1 MNHAV
6 DLDAYLQRIGYKGPV
21 AADLQT
27 LQAITTAHVAAIPFE
42 NIDPLMGVFVSL
54 ELDAIQ
60 RKLVHGGRGGYCFEQ
75 NGLLMA
81 VLKAIGFEVSGLI
94 ARVLWNKPE
103 DALVAQTH
111 MVLRV
116 ELAGESWLADVG
128 FGSMALGGALR
139 LQPDVAQATSLEPF
153 RLITS
158 GGVWRMQAKVR
169 DEWRTLYRFD
179 LQPREAIDYVV
190 ANHFTSTYPESHFL
204 HGLIVARALS
214 DRRLGLRDRDYVEHR
229 FGAESVRRTLRD
241 AGEILQVL
249 QEQFGIRVPDYPGLE
264 QRLDS
269 LPMPVSATS

>member
-6 DLDAYLQRIGYKGPV
+6 DLDAYLQRIGYGGPV
-21 AADLQT
+21 AADLRT
-27 LQAITTAHVAAIPFE
+27 LKALTTAHVAAIPFE
-42 NIDPLMGVFVSL
+42 NIDPLLGIPVSL
-54 ELDAIQ
+54 ELDAIE
-60 RKLVHGGRGGYCFEQ
+60 RKLVKSGRGGYCFEQ

-81 VLKAIGFEVSGLI
+81 VLKAIGFDVSGLI

-103 DALVAQTH
+103 DAIVAQTH

-116 ELAGESWLADVG
+116 ELDGESWLADVG

-153 RLITS
+153 RLITN
-158 GGVWRMQAKVR
+158 GTAWRMQANVR
-169 DEWRTLYRFD
+169 DEWKTLYRFD

-204 HGLIVARALS
+204 HGLIVARALA
-214 DRRLGLRDRDYVEHR
+214 DRRLGLRDREYVEHR

-241 AGEILQVL
+241 AGEIMQVL
-249 QEQFGIRVPDYPGLE
+249 REQFGIRLPAHPELE
-264 QRLDS
+264 RRLDS
-269 LPMPVSATS
+269 LPMSARAAL

>member
-1 MNHAV
+1 
-6 DLDAYLQRIGYKGPV
+6 
-21 AADLQT
+21 
-27 LQAITTAHVAAIPFE
+27 
-42 NIDPLMGVFVSL
+42 
-54 ELDAIQ
+54 
-60 RKLVHGGRGGYCFEQ
+60 
-75 NGLLMA
+75 
-81 VLKAIGFEVSGLI
+81 
-94 ARVLWNKPE
+94 
-103 DALVAQTH
+103 
-111 MVLRV
+111 
-116 ELAGESWLADVG
+116 
-128 FGSMALGGALR
+128 
-139 LQPDVAQATSLEPF
+139 
-153 RLITS
+153 
-158 GGVWRMQAKVR
+158 MQAKVR